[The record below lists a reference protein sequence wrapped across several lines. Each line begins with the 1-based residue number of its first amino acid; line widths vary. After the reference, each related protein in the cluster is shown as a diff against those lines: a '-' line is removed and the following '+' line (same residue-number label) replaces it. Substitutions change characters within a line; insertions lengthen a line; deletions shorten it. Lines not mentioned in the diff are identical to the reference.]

1 MLLCIQV
8 KLSYLRVGHT
18 HDDIDAVI
26 GNVVSYIRGLDIAS
40 FAEFQDACMKA
51 IKKEGGA
58 VLGIRR
64 LIGIAD
70 YKSIFSDCMNKLDV
84 NGINVSY
91 SIC

>member
-1 MLLCIQV
+1 
-8 KLSYLRVGHT
+8 
-18 HDDIDAVI
+18 
-26 GNVVSYIRGLDIAS
+26 
-40 FAEFQDACMKA
+40 MKA

-84 NGINVSY
+84 NGINVSDPILY
-91 SIC
+91 KIIRNSI